1 MTETD
6 KFARLRETFKY
17 VYSNHIEEFDWILK
31 TNDDSF
37 IVLENLRHML
47 YQYETDW
54 PIIIGQKFLK
64 EVLQT
69 NIFHHFNFLNN
80 RSQKDYMIGDYALSK
95 RGFTRLVEDAFTNSE
110 ICELKSA
117 DDDKEVSKC
126 LEHINVIKVDGVDS
140 EGRGRFFYNNPESAL
155 FPEKFDEYDRWY
167 WSKLQQG
174 IDHCCS
180 DRLIALQNF
189 RDIHL
194 YYLEYFIY
202 KVHAF
207 GRHRKR
213 EPLPKKISLEEIVK
227 NNY

>member
-1 MTETD
+1 
-6 KFARLRETFKY
+6 
-17 VYSNHIEEFDWILK
+17 
-31 TNDDSF
+31 
-37 IVLENLRHML
+37 ML

-54 PIIIGQKFLK
+54 PIIIGQRFLK

-69 NIFHHFNFLNN
+69 KIFHHFNFLNN

-95 RGFTRLVEDAFTNSE
+95 RAFTRLLEDAFTNTE
-110 ICELKSA
+110 ICELTG

-140 EGRGRFFYNNPESAL
+140 DGRGRFFRNNPESVL
-155 FPEKFDEYDRWY
+155 FPERFDDNDKYY
-167 WSKLQQG
+167 WHKLKQG
-174 IDHCCS
+174 IDNCCS

-189 RDIHL
+189 RDTHL

-202 KVHAF
+202 KVHTF

-213 EPLPKKISLEEIVK
+213 EALPSKLSLEEIVR